1 VKTSDR
7 LQHKF
12 LCAALLTFALLTAP
26 GFCARAQELKAEDLR
41 VIPAS
46 EKAEN
51 QREMLAT
58 YLDGLA
64 GEAAEKARARREAIQ
79 SPADFAAWQEANRA
93 AFLDLIG
100 GLPNERGPLNPRQVG
115 ELIRDGYVVR
125 KVIFE
130 SLPEF
135 YVTANLYVPTNGKG
149 PFPAILCPIGHSRN
163 GKAYDV
169 YQKLF
174 VGLARRGYVVLV
186 WDPLGQGERVEYWDF
201 LANRRRFEFN
211 QHGMAGLETYLLG
224 QNVARYFIWDGMR
237 ALDYLTSL
245 PEVDAERIG
254 ATGNSGGGTLTTY
267 IAMLDPRIKAA
278 SIVTFITSLPKK
290 IEKRINDAEI
300 EPEQDIAGL
309 LAKGIDHPEYI
320 GMIAPRPVMIGA
332 ALRDFFPIEGTRA
345 TFKESQELYQKLGVP
360 ERIKMVAFDH
370 EHMYS
375 QPLREATAAWF
386 DHWLKGAE
394 GEVHEPPIQPEPDK
408 ELECTPTGQVTTSLG
423 GKRTYDFNRRE
434 AKRLLAALET
444 RRQDASFRSGL
455 ASRLRER
462 LDIPSGAVT
471 ANAKSAGTATA
482 GDLRVEKL
490 LLETEPGIVVPVRLI
505 SPPSG
510 AKPLPGVVYLRDRR
524 GDHDS
529 ASLFAA
535 LARQGRVVA
544 VADVRGF
551 GETMSPRNVPEAAV
565 DYFDP
570 RDGMDAD
577 FTYAAFFLGRSL
589 VGMRVRDTLAAAE
602 YLRARP
608 EVDPKRVGITGSGWA
623 GTIALF
629 AAASDSQL
637 AWAAVE
643 GVPASFGEI
652 ATSELYSQP
661 ASLTVP
667 GALKDFDL
675 PDLLAARAPRRLLV
689 VNPTDALVRKLSRGD
704 AEAVY
709 AGVRK
714 VYDDAGAAAAFESRV
729 AVLDADVDA
738 ALEKWIA
745 AQ

>member
-1 VKTSDR
+1 MKVIDR
-7 LQHKF
+7 LQHPF
-12 LCAALLTFALLTAP
+12 PVMSLLALALLIAP
-26 GFCARAQELKAEDLR
+26 GFRTWAQELKPEDLR

-51 QREMLAT
+51 QREMLAS
-58 YLDGLA
+58 YLNGRVD
-64 GEAAEKARARREAIQ
+64 EAAAKARARREAIQ
-79 SPADFAAWQEANRA
+79 SPADFTAWQEANRA

-115 ELIRDGYVVR
+115 QLTREGYVVR
-125 KVIFE
+125 KIIFE

-135 YVTANLYVPTNGKG
+135 YVTANLYVPTSGKG
-149 PFPAILCPIGHSRN
+149 PFPGVLCPIGHSLN
-163 GKAYDV
+163 GKAYAN

-186 WDPLGQGERVEYWDF
+186 WDPVGQGERVEYWDF
-201 LANRRRFEFN
+201 LTNRRRFEFN
-211 QHGMAGLETYLLG
+211 QHGMEGLQTYLLG

-237 ALDYLTSL
+237 ALDYLASL

-254 ATGNSGGGTLTTY
+254 VTGNSGGGTLTTY
-267 IAMLDPRIKAA
+267 IAMLDPRIKVA

-290 IEKRINDAEI
+290 IEKRIDDFETD
-300 EPEQDIAGL
+300 PEQDIAGL
-309 LAKGIDHPEYI
+309 LAKGIDHPEYV

-345 TFKESQELYQKLGVP
+345 TFKESQELYRKLGVP

-370 EHMYS
+370 QHMYS
-375 QPLREATAAWF
+375 QPLREATTAWF
-386 DHWLKGAE
+386 DHWLKGTE
-394 GEVHEPPIQPEPDK
+394 GEVHEPLIQPEPDK

-423 GKRTYDFNRRE
+423 GKRTYDFNRQE
-434 AKRLLAALET
+434 AERLLAALET
-444 RRQDASFRSGL
+444 RRRDASSRNGL
-455 ASRLRER
+455 AARLRER
-462 LDIPSGAVT
+462 LDIPSGPVT
-471 ANAKSAGTATA
+471 VSAKSAGTATV

-490 LLETEPGIVVPVRLI
+490 LLETEAGIVVPVRLI
-505 SPPSG
+505 SPQSG
-510 AKPLPGVVYLRDRR
+510 AKPLPAVVYLRDRR
-524 GDHDS
+524 GDRDTE
-529 ASLFAA
+529 SLLAA

-551 GETMSPRNVPEAAV
+551 GETMSPRNVSDPRV

-570 RDGMDAD
+570 RDGMDSD
-577 FTYAAFFLGRSL
+577 FTYAAFFLGKSL
-589 VGMRVRDTLAAAE
+589 AGMRVRDALGVAE
-602 YLRARP
+602 YLRSRP
-608 EVDPKRVGITGSGWA
+608 EVDPKRVGITGRGWA

-661 ASLTVP
+661 VSLTAP
-667 GALKDFDL
+667 GVLKDFDL
-675 PDLLAARAPRRLLV
+675 PDLLAAMAPRHVLV
-689 VNPTDALVRKLSRGD
+689 LNPTDARVRKLSRGD
-704 AEAVY
+704 ADGVY
-709 AGVRK
+709 AEVRK
-714 VYDDAGAAAAFESRV
+714 AYNDAGAAPAFDSRV
-729 AVLDADVDA
+729 AVLDPDVDA